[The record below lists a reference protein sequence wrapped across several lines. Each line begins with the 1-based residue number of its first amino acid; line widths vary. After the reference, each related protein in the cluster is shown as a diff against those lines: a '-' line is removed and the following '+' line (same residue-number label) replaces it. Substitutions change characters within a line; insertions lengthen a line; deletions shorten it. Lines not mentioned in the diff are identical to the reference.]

1 MCNGVVV
8 YTSLIHLQKLK
19 RRYIFMDKVK
29 TKIIETDY
37 FKFFKV
43 FIPLSVIFMTA
54 GAAMGELAVPV
65 HSVEAFIFIVAY
77 GGVCLLIMGI
87 YWLAVAAWLY
97 KKGEEAQMHG
107 LLWLVLG
114 LSGNV
119 FAADLFFIV
128 RGFIRQKCPQCGGWQ
143 PAKRW
148 FCTRCGAEINRSC
161 PECGDL
167 CGPGDKYC
175 SRCGHSF
182 QNGVN
187 E

>member
-1 MCNGVVV
+1 
-8 YTSLIHLQKLK
+8 
-19 RRYIFMDKVK
+19 MDKVK

-119 FAADLFFIV
+119 FAAVLFFIV
-128 RGFIRQKCPQCGGWQ
+128 RALYARSALNAADGSLQSVGSAPD
-143 PAKRW
+143 
-148 FCTRCGAEINRSC
+148 AEQR
-161 PECGDL
+161 
-167 CGPGDKYC
+167 
-175 SRCGHSF
+175 
-182 QNGVN
+182 
-187 E
+187 

>member
-29 TKIIETDY
+29 TKIIGTDY

-107 LLWLVLG
+107 LLWLVPG

-119 FAADLFFIV
+119 FAAVLFFIV

-148 FCTRCGAEINRSC
+148 FCTRCGAEINRNC

-167 CGPGDKYC
+167 CGRGINTVQGADIVSKM
-175 SRCGHSF
+175 G
-182 QNGVN
+182 
-187 E
+187 